1 MDRAR
6 RTRAEQ
12 QQQTRTLLL
21 AAASEVFAES
31 GFEGASIDAIT
42 ERAGFT
48 RGAFYSNF
56 ASKEALLI
64 ALSEARM
71 ISFAQE
77 ILPAILHASRED
89 QLDRVTDW
97 LLEQAPPVEL
107 LLLIELGRLRARSDA
122 AGHVIDQL
130 VGGTSTFIDNVIDQA
145 VGLEAIDARIRQQLT
160 SATLALITGIQL
172 MRHIGLP
179 LDTQAT
185 RLLLGALLSTGTSDV
200 EANE

>member
-12 QQQTRTLLL
+12 QQQTRALLL

-97 LLEQAPPVEL
+97 LLDQAPPAEL

-145 VGLEAIDARIRQQLT
+145 VGLEAIDARIRPQLT
-160 SATLALITGIQL
+160 SAILALITGIQL

-185 RLLLGALLSTGTSDV
+185 RLLLGALLSAGTSNV